1 MKFADFIQAGLSR
14 KFILLLLITVSASM
28 AISLAFIYLERDRI
42 DLGVLAERNNQ
53 RISAII
59 MAMESMDNQSRV
71 AIINSVT
78 THQFKIA
85 IADRPIV
92 SQPPLSKRANR
103 LVEQLQA
110 ILPNHTVLAD
120 HASADGKERRPKR
133 MRIFSIKLN
142 SDESWVNVD
151 SRLNKSLASDDDTL
165 VGLMAASLVG
175 VLIVGLYFIAQLV
188 RPLSDIAQATR
199 SAGSGNR
206 SIRLPEEGPIELKDI
221 AVAFNEM
228 QDQISHFDDERNR
241 TLAAVGHDLR
251 TPITSLRIR
260 AEMMDEAE
268 SADFIRIL
276 DEMTLLAESLISY
289 SKGTS
294 DQEEAITIDFSG
306 FLKNLCQERDIK
318 ILGDGEINIKGKP
331 FALRRAFVNL
341 LDNAIRYAKDIS
353 VKINRQPH
361 LVEVQILDHGPGI
374 PEDKLATIFDPFVRV
389 DDSRDK
395 ETGGHGLGLAI
406 AKSIIILHGGTIE
419 IANRSPNGLT
429 VTVKL
434 PL

>member
-59 MAMESMDNQSRV
+59 MAMESMDKQSRI

-110 ILPNHTVLAD
+110 ILPNHKILAD
-120 HASADGKERRPKR
+120 HASANGKERRPKR

-142 SDESWVNVD
+142 SDESWVNVA

-165 VGLMAASLVG
+165 VGLMAASLIG

-306 FLKNLCQERDIK
+306 FLNNLCQERDIK

-361 LVEVQILDHGPGI
+361 LVEVQIIDHGPGI

>member
-59 MAMESMDNQSRV
+59 MAMESMDKQSRT

-306 FLKNLCQERDIK
+306 LLNNLCQERDIK

>member
-59 MAMESMDNQSRV
+59 MAMENMDKQSRV

-228 QDQISHFDDERNR
+228 QNQISHFDDERNR

-306 FLKNLCQERDIK
+306 FLNNLCQERDIK
-318 ILGDGEINIKGKP
+318 ILGDGEIKIKGKP

-419 IANRSPNGLT
+419 IANRSPNGLM

>member
-59 MAMESMDNQSRV
+59 MAMESMDKQSRV

-306 FLKNLCQERDIK
+306 LLNNLCQERDIK

-361 LVEVQILDHGPGI
+361 LVEVQIIDHGPGI

>member
-1 MKFADFIQAGLSR
+1 M
-14 KFILLLLITVSASM
+14 
-28 AISLAFIYLERDRI
+28 Y
-42 DLGVLAERNNQ
+42 
-53 RISAII
+53 
-59 MAMESMDNQSRV
+59 
-71 AIINSVT
+71 
-78 THQFKIA
+78 
-85 IADRPIV
+85 

-110 ILPNHTVLAD
+110 ILPNHKILAD
-120 HASADGKERRPKR
+120 HASANGKERRPKR

-142 SDESWVNVD
+142 SDESWVNVA

-306 FLKNLCQERDIK
+306 FLNNLCQERDIK

-331 FALRRAFVNL
+331 FALRSCICKSL
-341 LDNAIRYAKDIS
+341 
-353 VKINRQPH
+353 RQCH
-361 LVEVQILDHGPGI
+361 
-374 PEDKLATIFDPFVRV
+374 
-389 DDSRDK
+389 
-395 ETGGHGLGLAI
+395 
-406 AKSIIILHGGTIE
+406 
-419 IANRSPNGLT
+419 
-429 VTVKL
+429 
-434 PL
+434 PLCQRTYRLK